1 MCLTIPKKV
10 VSVAERDIITES
22 PDGTR
27 QNMKSIIKL
36 AVGDYCLSQQGV
48 ITDKIDK
55 KTAKEIINMIKR

>member
-1 MCLTIPKKV
+1 M
-10 VSVAERDIITES
+10 ANRDVIVES

-48 ITDKIDK
+48 IIDKIDK